1 MGNAVVDDLR
11 KRAVNLRQN
20 VESRRANRAVSQAAL
35 DSDEAEDVKSLKM
48 ADDLDAA
55 ANQLSQ

>member
-1 MGNAVVDDLR
+1 MSSAVVDDLR

-20 VESRRANRAVSQAAL
+20 VESRRANRAVAQAAL
-35 DSDEAEDVKSLKM
+35 DSDEADDVKSLKM

>member
-1 MGNAVVDDLR
+1 MSDAVVEDLR
-11 KRAVNLRQN
+11 KRAASLRQN
-20 VESRRANRAVSQAAL
+20 VEARRSSRAIAQANL
-35 DSDEAEDVKSLKM
+35 DAGEAEDVKSLKM